1 MTILLFQKPL
11 YRPLRAGDYQPSI
24 KGLRRKA
31 RKQARK
37 ERQRPVVDYERIK
50 RQAKAKQMQED
61 VKALV
66 MMDLI

>member
-1 MTILLFQKPL
+1 MLFFLKPL
-11 YRPLRAGDYQPSI
+11 YRPLRAGDYQPSV

-37 ERQRPVVDYERIK
+37 ERQRPTVDHERIK
-50 RQAKAKQMQED
+50 REARAKQMQED